1 MSSRELSRIAAVT
14 MQPLIL
20 WTKSFCMA
28 FFRNLWKLLSFATS
42 RYYLWSITRW
52 LAISMTW
59 FLGICSNK
67 RTCVQLCGSSFP
79 ASGMDGWGFGV
90 AVLSDDCWLAQSII
104 ADCVHFSHICCLV
117 WTVSLTIW
125 KAWFHLFPSSPKQ
138 PLSQGGL
145 PCDHYTLSS
154 LMCWETVTC

>member
-1 MSSRELSRIAAVT
+1 VKT
-14 MQPLIL
+14 P
-20 WTKSFCMA
+20 
-28 FFRNLWKLLSFATS
+28 FFRYFKVLPPVHHQM
-42 RYYLWSITRW
+42 

-79 ASGMDGWGFGV
+79 ASGMDRWGFGV

-138 PLSQGGL
+138 PLLQGGL
-145 PCDHYTLSS
+145 HCDHYTLSS